1 MSERLS
7 AGLLCIAVLGA
18 VGCSQPPPRPSAPQA
33 PATPPAQI
41 APWGLDLAA
50 RDTSVKPGDD
60 FYGYADGHWLDT
72 HQIPP
77 DRTRWGSF
85 DELGERSHDQVR
97 SIVEAL
103 PDGAPAA
110 SNEQKVGDYY
120 RSYLDTEA
128 IERLGLTPARP
139 GLDAI
144 GDARTHKQLARLMGR
159 ADLALKAP
167 LRVGINLDQKDPDRY
182 AVTITQSGLGLPDRD
197 YYLKGDTVY
206 ANLRTQY
213 LAHIMRLL
221 ALAGDHDAAREAHAV
236 LEIET
241 RIAKLHWPAA
251 KRRERDL
258 TWNPRTLAELDQLA
272 PRFSWNL
279 LLSSEGVDAQA
290 QFVVRE
296 LNAVQDLAQLFLKI
310 PVDDWRAYFRYH
322 YLADHAEVLPKAF

>member
-7 AGLLCIAVLGA
+7 AGLLGIVVLGA

-33 PATPPAQI
+33 PPPPPAQI

-50 RDTSVKPGDD
+50 RDSSVKPGDD
-60 FYGYADGHWLDT
+60 FYGYADGHWLNT

-110 SNEQKVGDYY
+110 SNEQKIGDDY

-167 LRVGINLDQKDPDRY
+167 LRVGINLDQKRSEEH
-182 AVTITQSGLGLPDRD
+182 TSELQS
-197 YYLKGDTVY
+197 
-206 ANLRTQY
+206 LRH
-213 LAHIMRLL
+213 LVCRLL
-221 ALAGDHDAAREAHAV
+221 
-236 LEIET
+236 LEKKNIT
-241 RIAKLHWPAA
+241 P
-251 KRRERDL
+251 
-258 TWNPRTLAELDQLA
+258 
-272 PRFSWNL
+272 F
-279 LLSSEGVDAQA
+279 
-290 QFVVRE
+290 
-296 LNAVQDLAQLFLKI
+296 
-310 PVDDWRAYFRYH
+310 
-322 YLADHAEVLPKAF
+322 